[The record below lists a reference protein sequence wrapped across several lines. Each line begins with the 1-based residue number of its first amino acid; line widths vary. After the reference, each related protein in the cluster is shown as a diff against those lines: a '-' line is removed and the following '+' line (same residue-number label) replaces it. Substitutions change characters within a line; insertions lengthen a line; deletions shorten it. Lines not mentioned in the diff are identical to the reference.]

1 MNSIKAL
8 VSRHSVLITI
18 VIMVVVIVAIMVA
31 GGAPVCYAP

>member
-8 VSRHSVLITI
+8 VSRHSTLITI
-18 VIMVVVIVAIMVA
+18 VTMVVVIVAIMVA